1 MDYEN
6 KMIILIF
13 ILEDYKLANL
23 KYHWKERL

>member
-13 ILEDYKLANL
+13 ILEDKLANL
-23 KYHWKERL
+23 KYHWKERV